1 MHGYTTRE
9 VAELLGLTPRQVRSF
24 ARSGLL
30 EAPRGP
36 GHEYRLPFQDLVLL
50 RAARALL
57 DAGIPM
63 RRVRR
68 SLEQLRD
75 QLPRG
80 RTLSQVRITAE
91 GDRVVVRDDDARW
104 QPDSGQLVM
113 DFEVSELAAR
123 VAPLAVG
130 ATEALQ
136 GEAPPLT
143 ADEWYELA
151 LELEAVAPDE
161 ARKGYERALELDPS
175 HVDAHVN
182 LGRLLHEEGRA
193 GDAEAEYRRALALNA
208 AYATAAFNLGTA
220 LEDLGRQAEAIQAY
234 HQALASDAGLAD
246 AHFNL
251 SRLYEQAGDRLAALR
266 HLRSYKQL
274 IEAGA

>member
-9 VAELLGLTPRQVRSF
+9 VADLLGLTQRQVRSF

-30 EAPRGP
+30 EAARGP
-36 GHEYRLPFQDLVLL
+36 HNEYRFPFQDLVLL

-57 DAGIPM
+57 DAGLPM
-63 RRVRR
+63 RRVRHSME
-68 SLEQLRD
+68 SLKS

-80 RTLSQVRITAE
+80 RTLSQVRIIAE
-91 GDRVVVRDDDARW
+91 GDRVVVRDGGTRW
-104 QPDSGQLVM
+104 QPDSGQMVL
-113 DFEVSELAAR
+113 DFEVSDLAAR
-123 VAPLAVG
+123 VAPLAAG
-130 ATEALQ
+130 AAEALR
-136 GEAPPLT
+136 GGAPLS
-143 ADEWYELA
+143 ADEWFELA

-161 ARKGYERALELDPS
+161 ARKAYERTLELDPS

-193 GDAEAEYRRALALNA
+193 GDAETEYRRALALNA

-220 LEDLGRQAEAIQAY
+220 LEDLGRPAEAMQAY
-234 HQALASDAGLAD
+234 RQALASDPGLAD

>member
-9 VAELLGLTPRQVRSF
+9 VADLLGLTRRQVRSF

-30 EAPRGP
+30 EAPRGRRN
-36 GHEYRLPFQDLVLL
+36 EYRFPFQDLVLL

-57 DAGIPM
+57 DSGLPM

-68 SLEQLRD
+68 SLETLKS

-91 GDRVVVRDDDARW
+91 GEHVVVRDDDARW

-113 DFEVSELAAR
+113 DFDVSDLAAQ
-123 VAPLAVG
+123 VAPLAAG

-136 GEAPPLT
+136 NGVPLT
-143 ADEWYELA
+143 ADEWFDLA

-161 ARKGYERALELDPS
+161 ARKAYEQALELDPS

-182 LGRLLHEEGRA
+182 LGRLLHEEGRT
-193 GDAEAEYRRALALNA
+193 GDAEAEYRQALALNA

-220 LEDLGRQAEAIQAY
+220 LEDLGRPTEAMQAY
-234 HQALASDAGLAD
+234 NQALASDSGLAD

-266 HLRSYKQL
+266 HLRAYKQL

>member
-9 VAELLGLTPRQVRSF
+9 VADLLGMTQRQVRSF

-36 GHEYRLPFQDLVLL
+36 RNEYRFPFQDLVLL

-63 RRVRR
+63 RRVRH
-68 SLEQLRD
+68 SLETLKA
-75 QLPRG
+75 QLPHG
-80 RTLSQVRITAE
+80 RSLSQVRITAD
-91 GDRVVVRDDDARW
+91 GDRVVVRDDGARW

-113 DFEVSELAAR
+113 DFDVSDLAAQ
-123 VAPLAVG
+123 VAPLTVG

-136 GEAPPLT
+136 NGAASLT
-143 ADEWYELA
+143 ADEWFELA

-161 ARKGYERALELDPS
+161 ARKAYERTLELDPS

-193 GDAEAEYRRALALNA
+193 SDAEAEYRRALALNA

-220 LEDLGRQAEAIQAY
+220 LEDLGRPAEAMQAY
-234 HQALASDAGLAD
+234 HQALASDPGLAD

-251 SRLYEQAGDRLAALR
+251 SRLYEQAGNRLAALR

>member
-9 VAELLGLTPRQVRSF
+9 VADLLGLTERQVRAF

-30 EAPRGP
+30 AAPRGP
-36 GHEYRLPFQDLVLL
+36 RNEYRFPFQDLVLL

-57 DAGIPM
+57 DGGIPM

-68 SLEQLRD
+68 SLESLRD

-91 GDRVVVRDDDARW
+91 GDRVVVRDEKARW

-113 DFEVSELAAR
+113 DFEVSDLAAR
-123 VAPLAVG
+123 VAPLAAG
-130 ATEALQ
+130 ATEAL
-136 GEAPPLT
+136 GEAAPLS
-143 ADEWYELA
+143 ADEWYEMA
-151 LELEAVAPDE
+151 LELEAVETDE
-161 ARKGYERALELDPS
+161 ARKAYERALELDPS

-193 GDAEAEYRRALALNA
+193 GDAETEYRRALALNA

-220 LEDLGRQAEAIQAY
+220 LEDLGRPAEAMQAY
-234 HQALASDAGLAD
+234 HQALASDPGLAD